1 MARLPSAVSINHH
14 LQCYECYSFKE
25 TCSRKD
31 SYIYKR
37 GITLYTIHITLYTKR
52 WQILTDAVY
61 NAVIVALNMFE
72 EIHNIINNRIFTL
85 HVFVPAS
92 DLGNLLVLEYWKS
105 VLGTYFMAG
114 VSSQ

>member
-1 MARLPSAVSINHH
+1 MELTK
-14 LQCYECYSFKE
+14 C
-25 TCSRKD
+25 
-31 SYIYKR
+31 
-37 GITLYTIHITLYTKR
+37 GITLYILHAQYIKYFLEISDIIQHGLSRTLTKR

-61 NAVIVALNMFE
+61 NAVIVALNMVE

-105 VLGTYFMAG
+105 VLGTHFMAC